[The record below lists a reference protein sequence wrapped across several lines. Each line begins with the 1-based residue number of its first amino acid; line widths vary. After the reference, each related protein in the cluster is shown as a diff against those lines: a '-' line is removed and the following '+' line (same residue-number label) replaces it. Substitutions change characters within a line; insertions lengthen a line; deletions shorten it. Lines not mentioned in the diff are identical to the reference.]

1 MKFVAIGKADRRYSQ
16 VAARIQAITDLNKE
30 LKNAFIGH
38 QARGYA
44 LSVAWQCASRSFADG
59 AQAVKQDKVLR
70 EARQAADAAS
80 KRDEM
85 TIIDC
90 QRIIELGIDLLP
102 DRDEWYSKV
111 QKEFVDSLR

>member
-1 MKFVAIGKADRRYSQ
+1 
-16 VAARIQAITDLNKE
+16 
-30 LKNAFIGH
+30 
-38 QARGYA
+38 
-44 LSVAWQCASRSFADG
+44 
-59 AQAVKQDKVLR
+59 
-70 EARQAADAAS
+70 
-80 KRDEM
+80 M